1 MIIMNNKID
10 RLLEYIVKGET
21 ITLDLL
27 KKCGF
32 RDEDI
37 EYLIESGY
45 LGYRNDVYY
54 LKDVNDLLYL
64 GVCYASKRVDGVA
77 IMIFEKCLEFCPSN
91 VEARKR
97 LITRYLFLGE
107 YRKAKSEFAVLK
119 SYDESMTLNDYRLG
133 LMIFDYILNTRQC
146 DFSIEDIAFDGVP
159 NTDLFVSNQVM
170 RTNVLQMRFPTA
182 LAAANDI
189 YFDEVFDVA
198 DKTYYNIFKTLLS
211 SATTIYYENRR
222 KINNFLSEGKF
233 NEARVFLKAYAVNG
247 NVSRKDSYLL
257 LLLERLNDIKCGK
270 EVKVN
275 SKGTYKNVFDAI
287 LSNDFYEA
295 RRINNAHFYMDN
307 GDGIGLVLNEIISL
321 IESKEQDKPIYKEI
335 KVRLTKA
342 NKREFI
348 PYLFDLAKV
357 SEAEFDRD
365 YSKVKFALGLI
376 EAGAESFSL
385 NGYIDKFY
393 ECLGSKDINKANL
406 YKNVI
411 VSLAPALG
419 KDIDSLAL
427 NQALSTVTLRKP
439 EEFTV

>member
-1 MIIMNNKID
+1 MIIMNYKID
-10 RLLEYIVKGET
+10 RLLDYIIKGET
-21 ITLDLL
+21 ITLNLL
-27 KKCGF
+27 KKCEF
-32 RDEDI
+32 SDEDI
-37 EYLIESGY
+37 EYLLESGY

-64 GVCYASKRVDGVA
+64 GACLVNKREFSKA
-77 IMIFEKCLEFCPSN
+77 TLIFEKCLEFCPSN

-97 LITRYLFLGE
+97 LIARYLADGE

-119 SYDESMTLNDYRLG
+119 SYDESMPLNDYKLG

-189 YFDEVFDVA
+189 YFDEVFDIA
-198 DKTYYNIFKTLLS
+198 DKTYYYIFKTLLY

-222 KINNFLSEGKF
+222 KLNNFLKERKF
-233 NEARVFLKAYAVNG
+233 NEARIFLKAFGVNG
-247 NVSRKDSYLL
+247 NISRKDSYLL
-257 LLLERLNDIKCGK
+257 LLLERLNDIKSGK

-275 SKGTYKNVFDAI
+275 VKGVYKNVFDAI

-295 RRINNAHFYMDN
+295 RRINNAHFYIDN
-307 GDGIGLVLNEIISL
+307 SDDIGVVLNEIISL

-335 KVRLTKA
+335 RGRLTKA

-348 PYLFDLAKV
+348 PYLLDLARV

-393 ECLGSKDINKANL
+393 ECLGSKDLNKANL

-427 NQALSTVTLRKP
+427 NQALNTVALRKP